1 VIVTNVT
8 IVRVRAVGASVVAV
22 IAESVGAGEVREAAA
37 RTAEIIRAVR
47 VGEAAEIE
55 VVVAATVVRSVE
67 GKGQERG

>member
-1 VIVTNVT
+1 
-8 IVRVRAVGASVVAV
+8 V

-55 VVVAATVVRSVE
+55 VVVAATVVRTVE